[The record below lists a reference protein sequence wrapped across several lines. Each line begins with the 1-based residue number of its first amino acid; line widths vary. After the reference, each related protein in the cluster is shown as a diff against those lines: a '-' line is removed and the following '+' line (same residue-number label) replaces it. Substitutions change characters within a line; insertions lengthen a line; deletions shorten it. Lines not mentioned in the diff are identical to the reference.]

1 VIKGFGLP
9 TLTTLLVQMISTA
22 FQLVFVLLSS
32 GESTYFTNARTYFLA
47 TNLSISIVGSAM
59 IRQFPHSPEH
69 EPCER
74 GGFHEEK
81 HGKFDGM
88 LTELYIEPSA
98 MTIPILIVCLK
109 FFIAYC
115 LENIIEPQL
124 FMAKES
130 PVYRTGF
137 LSIVICYG
145 IGICACFM
153 LRFYLIWLNGKR
165 EPLCD
170 RDAGRDDDDV
180 ANVFVDQTDKEEKTF
195 RHVY

>member
-32 GESTYFTNARTYFLA
+32 GGSTYFTNARTYFLA

-115 LENIIEPQL
+115 LGNIIGPQL